1 MNFAGFGACVA
12 VFRGYSRPC
21 AEVINIVHD
30 VRAFVVLLPPKRTIW
45 D

>member
-30 VRAFVVLLPPKRTIW
+30 VRAFVVLLPPKKTI
-45 D
+45 